1 MDDLDD
7 ASVDIWPDNLTAANV
22 FISIT
27 TQWRTGFGGA
37 TGLDYNV
44 LPPVFRLLG
53 VPRAQWADTFEC
65 VRVMEA
71 EAMRVMAE
79 QREQQRG

>member
-1 MDDLDD
+1 M
-7 ASVDIWPDNLTAANV
+7 
-22 FISIT
+22 T
-27 TQWRTGFGGA
+27 TQWNQGFGGPA
-37 TGLDYNV
+37 GLKYES
-44 LPPVFRLLG
+44 LPIVFRMTG
-53 VPRAQWADTFEC
+53 VPRAEWPDTFEC